1 MNQPNH
7 VNRRDIRGPRSRPP
21 ILCSHVQYRETVF
34 VDRPKLR
41 SKRSWTN
48 LRERISIDFFRS
60 LPADF
65 IQLFF
70 CAINERREY
79 PFWNGAHLLHHIGNL
94 LGIGDN
100 HLIGFFLCQDRR
112 ILPTFPLW
120 CAYKVAPDDRRRRTP
135 VQPSI
140 FCGNPR
146 LWGLESVRRRWQPQ
160 AC

>member
-1 MNQPNH
+1 MGLGVGHQF
-7 VNRRDIRGPRSRPP
+7 
-21 ILCSHVQYRETVF
+21 LCSHVQYRETVF
-34 VDRPKLR
+34 VDRPKLPVQ
-41 SKRSWTN
+41 TILDN

-100 HLIGFFLCQDRR
+100 HLIGFFFAKIGEFFQHFRCGAHIKWRLM
-112 ILPTFPLW
+112 IGVVEPLSSHQYF
-120 CAYKVAPDDRRRRTP
+120 AVIP
-135 VQPSI
+135 V
-140 FCGNPR
+140 FG
-146 LWGLESVRRRWQPQ
+146 V
-160 AC
+160 